1 MIKMFIHRLLP
12 LLALANVTLA
22 AGAQL
27 SCDLTG
33 ACGSEGTEAKYD
45 VVAPVGLSAVKSIE
59 MAPRLDRVDGKT
71 IALVGG
77 SFMASVTHVEL
88 RKIILE
94 QFPNCKVYVLSEVG
108 SAGLFPGPRTRKAQ
122 VEQFQQRL
130 AELKVDAVVAGNG
143 GCGICTPR
151 EAGSAIA
158 AEYVGIPAVVIAAPG
173 FDKQARTTALNNGV
187 PALRVAVY
195 PGAFAAHTEQQ
206 LKQNTRQALWPQ
218 IFEALTKP
226 ITGEEIAQNRQTD
239 NNDPQATVFSG
250 TLDEVNSF
258 YADMMW
264 SDGMPIVPPTLDRVQ
279 RFLDYTDMPWDKTV
293 AVLSPAYRTTKVWH
307 VAVNGAMA
315 GCKPEYMPVLIAIT
329 QAMTDREFRR
339 ALGSTHGWVPFCW
352 VNGPVARQ
360 LGLDHGQ
367 GQINQPANVAIGRF
381 LNLAM
386 LNLAGYYVKQDRMG
400 TFGYPVA
407 WCMAE
412 DDEACVRVG
421 WNPYHVRMGYDINTS
436 TVTAASTLLWGN
448 NMPPATTDAHKIMQ
462 LMAWDITQRCQL
474 ALGSGKQFTHRTI
487 LMTEEVAA
495 NLSRTYTDVN
505 SLEDALIVAARRP
518 LYERAYA
525 NYYANPG
532 SAINPDRVTFDNYM
546 RRLQSKEGAQMT
558 DTPEW
563 CASDDRQMMTI
574 PTMEKG
580 ETAFIITGDA
590 SRNKIQT
597 MPGGQQSTV
606 AIELPKNWDK
616 LMAEKG
622 YEPLNKFMLKSVQH
636 D

>member
-12 LLALANVTLA
+12 LLALANVTLS

-33 ACGSEGTEAKYD
+33 ACGSDGTEAKYD

-59 MAPRLDRVDGKT
+59 MALRLDRVDGKT

-77 SFMASVTHVEL
+77 SFMAGVTHVEL

-108 SAGLFPGPRTRKAQ
+108 SAGLFPGP
-122 VEQFQQRL
+122 
-130 AELKVDAVVAGNG
+130 
-143 GCGICTPR
+143 
-151 EAGSAIA
+151 
-158 AEYVGIPAVVIAAPG
+158 
-173 FDKQARTTALNNGV
+173 
-187 PALRVAVY
+187 
-195 PGAFAAHTEQQ
+195 
-206 LKQNTRQALWPQ
+206 
-218 IFEALTKP
+218 
-226 ITGEEIAQNRQTD
+226 
-239 NNDPQATVFSG
+239 
-250 TLDEVNSF
+250 
-258 YADMMW
+258 
-264 SDGMPIVPPTLDRVQ
+264 
-279 RFLDYTDMPWDKTV
+279 
-293 AVLSPAYRTTKVWH
+293 
-307 VAVNGAMA
+307 
-315 GCKPEYMPVLIAIT
+315 
-329 QAMTDREFRR
+329 
-339 ALGSTHGWVPFCW
+339 
-352 VNGPVARQ
+352 VARQ
-360 LGLDHGQ
+360 LRLDHGQ

-386 LNLAGYYVKQDRMG
+386 LNLAGYNVKQDRMG

-462 LMAWDITQRCQL
+462 LMAWDIIQRCQL

-574 PTMEKG
+574 PTMQKG

-616 LMAEKG
+616 LMAERG
-622 YEPLNKFMLKSVQH
+622 YEPLNKFMLKSLQH